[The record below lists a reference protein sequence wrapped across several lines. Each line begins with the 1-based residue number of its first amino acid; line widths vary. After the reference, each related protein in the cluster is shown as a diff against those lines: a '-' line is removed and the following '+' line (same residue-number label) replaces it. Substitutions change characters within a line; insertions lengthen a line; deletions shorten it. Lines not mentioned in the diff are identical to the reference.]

1 MADKYKVLID
11 ETVQQNVRYLSFMGN
26 FQRYDFAIM
35 DDRESDNKIVIDLR
49 KNRFAVLGK
58 EDLNEEGEIE
68 HTFHVTEMEADE
80 LRGFFKGIF

>member
-68 HTFHVTEMEADE
+68 HTFHLTEMEADE

>member
-58 EDLNEEGEIE
+58 EDLNEEGGIE

>member
-68 HTFHVTEMEADE
+68 HTFHLTEMEADE
-80 LRGFFKGIF
+80 LRGFFKGVF